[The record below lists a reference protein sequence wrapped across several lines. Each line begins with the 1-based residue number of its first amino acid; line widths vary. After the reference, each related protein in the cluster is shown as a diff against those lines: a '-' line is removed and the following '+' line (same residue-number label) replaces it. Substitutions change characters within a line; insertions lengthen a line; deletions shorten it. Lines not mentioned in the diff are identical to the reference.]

1 MLSVNTPKASGDS
14 GTTADKPEEPEW
26 TDPWQEGH
34 GLGVEALG
42 RFQGRFGSVNEQAD
56 SEQRA
61 GLGFDLGLW
70 LRIASEY
77 AVGLLVKRSDLGNLA
92 LTEGQTTLNA
102 GYASTMLELGGRAY
116 PYRGK
121 NGEIFLGLRVG
132 MAWQDVDATGLRPSI
147 DLQPA
152 QPFSCSDVSGPGFA
166 LGADLGGAVR
176 LTRAFWLTGGLGFDG
191 AHLTSERVGDC
202 VAGVG
207 SITALS
213 FGGGLL
219 YTFDIGRD
227 AKIAAR
233 PSYRAF

>member
-1 MLSVNTPKASGDS
+1 MLSVNTPRATS
-14 GTTADKPEEPEW
+14 ADRGEKPEPVW
-26 TDPWQEGH
+26 KDPWQEGH
-34 GLGVEALG
+34 GLGVELLG
-42 RFQGRFGSVNEQAD
+42 RFQGRFGSTNDLAD

-70 LRIASEY
+70 LRLASEY
-77 AVGLLVKRSDLGNLA
+77 AVGLVLKRADLGSLA
-92 LTEGQTTLNA
+92 LTEGQTTINA
-102 GYASTMLELGGRAY
+102 GYASTLLELGGRAY

-176 LTRAFWLTGGLGFDG
+176 LTRPLWLTGGFAFDG
-191 AHLTSERVGDC
+191 EHLTSERVGEC
-202 VAGVG
+202 VAGIG

-219 YTFDIGRD
+219 YTFDLGSESKV
-227 AKIAAR
+227 AVR
-233 PSYRAF
+233 PSRRAF